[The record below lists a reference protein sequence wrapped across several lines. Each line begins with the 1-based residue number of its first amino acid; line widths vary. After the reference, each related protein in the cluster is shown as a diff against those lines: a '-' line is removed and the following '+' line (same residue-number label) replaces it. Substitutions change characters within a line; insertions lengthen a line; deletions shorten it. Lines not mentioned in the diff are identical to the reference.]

1 MNTEMTKD
9 LALWIAELKDCAVKD
24 ESFSVSWFLGTK
36 GSPISIIGGWEDGFC
51 ADDADL
57 FCLSKSNPTYGMCIK
72 IIVNKGPYAYCDF
85 EVLDMPVFPN
95 GEVDDTCLA
104 LEWEDNPEAI
114 ADFFAME
121 YERISSFYEE
131 GKYQE

>member
-1 MNTEMTKD
+1 
-9 LALWIAELKDCAVKD
+9 
-24 ESFSVSWFLGTK
+24 
-36 GSPISIIGGWEDGFC
+36 
-51 ADDADL
+51 
-57 FCLSKSNPTYGMCIK
+57 MCIK

-85 EVLDMPVFPN
+85 EVLDMPVFHN
-95 GEVDDTCLA
+95 GEVDDTCLT

-131 GKYQE
+131 GKYQD